1 MENANPSLRAV
12 LQTPGVSA
20 RGKLAIAWWM
30 NTRLSRALMRYSS
43 ANGALLAGGI
53 SYAALFSIGAG
64 LTIAWTVFMRVL
76 GGNETLR
83 LAAIDAINASLPG
96 LVSTPS
102 KDGIINPDSLVVNT
116 GLSVASIIA
125 IVVLVLAAMRVM
137 AALKASTRAMF
148 GIVLVPTNA
157 VVDKLRDFTGFLA
170 LALGTILTAALST
183 ATTIFGRDFAQFLGL
198 SGETTVWLTRVASLL
213 IAAVVDAGVFWFLIR
228 VTASVRPPGR
238 DMFYGL
244 VLASIAS
251 GALRVAGTSLIGS
264 TAKNPLLASF
274 AALAALLLWVNLL
287 ARLYLNACAWIANP
301 PRPAEVNDRLREH
314 AKDRPNYVT
323 LSSPHTLLWPH
334 QSVTGQLD
342 VSPRAD
348 ATAVHVPNPKWGGLI
363 GAWQRWRLRQHEAR
377 AKKLRQSLGLVPAA
391 KVAEKTSVQRANSAI
406 AAQTA
411 ARRSRPPQG

>member
-1 MENANPSLRAV
+1 MLQAPGLTARA
-12 LQTPGVSA
+12 
-20 RGKLAIAWWM
+20 KLAVAWWM
-30 NTRLSRALMRYSS
+30 NTRLSRALMRYNS

-102 KDGIINPDSLVVNT
+102 QDGIINPDSLVVNT
-116 GLSVASIIA
+116 GLSIASIVA

-157 VVDKLRDFTGFLA
+157 VLDKLRDFTGFLA

-183 ATTIFGRDFAQFLGL
+183 ATTIFGQEFAELLGL
-198 SGETTVWLTRVASLL
+198 SGQATVWLTRVASLL
-213 IAAVVDAGVFWFLIR
+213 IAAAVDAGVFWFLIR
-228 VTASVRPPGR
+228 ITASVRPPRR
-238 DMFYGL
+238 DMVYGL

-314 AKDRPNYVT
+314 AKERPNYVT
-323 LSSPHTLLWPH
+323 LSSPQTLLWPH

-342 VSPRAD
+342 VTPVVSPPPP
-348 ATAVHVPNPKWGGLI
+348 HVPTPKWGGLI
-363 GAWQRWRLRQHEAR
+363 GSWQRWRLRRHERQAR
-377 AKKLRQSLGLVPAA
+377 RLRTSLGLVPAPSSA
-391 KVAEKTSVQRANSAI
+391 GDKTTVQRANSAI

-411 ARRSRPPQG
+411 ARRTRPPKG